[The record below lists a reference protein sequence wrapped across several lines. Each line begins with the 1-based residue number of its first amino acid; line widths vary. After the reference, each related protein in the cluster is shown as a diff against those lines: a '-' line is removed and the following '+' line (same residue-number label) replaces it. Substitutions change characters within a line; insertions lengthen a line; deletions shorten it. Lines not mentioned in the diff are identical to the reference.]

1 MIDETLPWL
10 TFPPAVDLSNTI
22 VVTPRGEL
30 DLLTTD
36 QQLDVWIAAE
46 RGRIP
51 SVHAAAGRLHDV
63 RNLRADLRALL
74 YAHAHRRPLPDAPR
88 RRLNA
93 LSAAA
98 PTYPT
103 LDRAGSIIVKQAC
116 DDPYANFA
124 AELARSAIQLLT
136 NDDTTPR
143 GVHGTQLR
151 AALPTR
157 PPTPTMVLP
166 CLRQPRPRRTTRS
179 PPTLPQAP
187 PGQQQMMTVAAGRA
201 PPTTSGCPN
210 RSGSCPRPA
219 ALSAASAA
227 TNRRPRREHL
237 TGNRQRRPQ
246 RVRRRRTRPDSA
258 SGVVIA
264 STLRSSLFTDGDR
277 SARHLSRM
285 PRTEP
290 RPSSFCSAIEP
301 AVDDAA
307 QWHY

>member
-51 SVHAAAGRLHDV
+51 SVPAAAGHLHDI
-63 RNLRADLRALL
+63 RHLRTDLRALL
-74 YAHAHRRPLPDAPR
+74 YAHAHGEPLPDAPR

-103 LDRAGSIIVKQAC
+103 LDRAGSITVEQAC
-116 DDPYANFA
+116 RRPLRQLCRRAGAVGDPAT
-124 AELARSAIQLLT
+124 RQRRP
-136 NDDTTPR
+136 TPR
-143 GVHGTQLR
+143 GMHGTQLR

-166 CLRQPRPRRTTRS
+166 RLRQPRPRRTTRS
-179 PPTLPQAP
+179 PPTLPRTPQ
-187 PGQQQMMTVAAGRA
+187 GQQQMTVATVAR
-201 PPTTSGCPN
+201 TTDDQQVSE
-210 RSGSCPRPA
+210 S
-219 ALSAASAA
+219 
-227 TNRRPRREHL
+227 
-237 TGNRQRRPQ
+237 
-246 RVRRRRTRPDSA
+246 VR
-258 SGVVIA
+258 
-264 STLRSSLFTDGDR
+264 
-277 SARHLSRM
+277 
-285 PRTEP
+285 
-290 RPSSFCSAIEP
+290 
-301 AVDDAA
+301 
-307 QWHY
+307 